1 MAQLK
6 ESDLLNL
13 AVNGGTPAISQPP
26 PAWPTASKEIRA
38 AIDQALN
45 DHTWGAYHGPWLDE
59 LNQQLGQFF
68 GCTHVVCCSSG
79 TIGVELALRG
89 LGIKPNDEVILAGYD
104 FPGNFRAIEAVG
116 ATPVL
121 VDVVTGGWIMGFD
134 SIEDSLSKQTTAIL
148 VSHLHGQIADIPV
161 LRQRLEELGRGDVQI
176 VEDVCQSPGGRLANQ
191 PLGTFGDVSVLSFGG
206 SKLLSAGRG
215 GAVLTNDS
223 RIAQRVKISNDR
235 GNEAYPLSQL
245 QAMVLTPQLKALD
258 ATNAKRNRN
267 ALRLLDSIQPMP
279 TVSSLTPATFS
290 DETSPAF
297 FKVPFLL
304 NSDPWLRDQWIH
316 AAQAEGLPIGSGFR
330 GFLNRSER
338 RCRKVGSLQNCKT
351 AIEQTVLLH
360 HPILLSNDDTIDQI
374 ELAFRKLD
382 TAIKDGNKA

>member
-1 MAQLK
+1 M
-6 ESDLLNL
+6 
-13 AVNGGTPAISQPP
+13 
-26 PAWPTASKEIRA
+26 
-38 AIDQALN
+38 
-45 DHTWGAYHGPWLDE
+45 
-59 LNQQLGQFF
+59 
-68 GCTHVVCCSSG
+68 
-79 TIGVELALRG
+79 
-89 LGIKPNDEVILAGYD
+89 
-104 FPGNFRAIEAVG
+104 
-116 ATPVL
+116 
-121 VDVVTGGWIMGFD
+121 
-134 SIEDSLSKQTTAIL
+134 
-148 VSHLHGQIADIPV
+148 
-161 LRQRLEELGRGDVQI
+161 
-176 VEDVCQSPGGRLANQ
+176 
-191 PLGTFGDVSVLSFGG
+191 
-206 SKLLSAGRG
+206 SAGRG

-223 RIAQRVKISNDR
+223 RIAQRVKIANDR

-258 ATNAKRNRN
+258 AMNAKRNRN
-267 ALRLLDSIQPMP
+267 ALRLLDFTQPMP
-279 TVSSLTPATFS
+279 TVSSLNPQTFG

-304 NSDPWLRDQWIH
+304 SCDPWLRDQWLY

-382 TAIKDGNKA
+382 TAIKDGNKV